1 MVRNRIL
8 YFIIAAILMT
18 LGYVTRT
25 LAVERSMEI
34 SFVFNSMGLYFLIA
48 LILRKAASWV
58 LFLVDFA
65 GVGGLQGLS
74 KLNFKWYNLFYASDI
89 GHIII
94 GGPFNLMYFVYIL
107 IGVALGAI
115 LEVVIRQFNRIGLG
129 N

>member
-1 MVRNRIL
+1 MVRNRIIYL
-8 YFIIAAILMT
+8 IIAGILLA

-34 SFVFNSMGLYFLIA
+34 SFVFIAMGLYFIIA

-58 LFLVDFA
+58 LVLVDFA
-65 GVGGLQGLS
+65 VVGGLQGLS
-74 KLNFKWYNLFYASDI
+74 KLNFKWYNLFYASDL
-89 GHIII
+89 GNIII
-94 GGPFNLMYFVYIL
+94 GGPFNLMNFVYIL
-107 IGVALGAI
+107 MGVALGAI

>member
-1 MVRNRIL
+1 MVRNRIIYL
-8 YFIIAAILMT
+8 IIAGILLA

-34 SFVFNSMGLYFLIA
+34 SFVFIAMGLYFIIA

-65 GVGGLQGLS
+65 VVGGLQGLS
-74 KLNFKWYNLFYASDI
+74 KLNFKWYNLFYASDL
-89 GHIII
+89 GNIII
-94 GGPFNLMYFVYIL
+94 GGPFNLMNFVYIL
-107 IGVALGAI
+107 MGVALGAI